1 MALCP
6 KTDYHLPA
14 HLASSDWRR
23 FTGVRIVRAIPRVA
37 WLTGMTPIS
46 KSERPESKPPEWGLK
61 YFRFALVV
69 LFGLIAVAA
78 GAQSQPAQSAPAP
91 AAPAAPD
98 GSDQS
103 AAEIVSHDEATTFK
117 VNVKLVLVRVVV
129 RDAQGHA
136 IGNLHKEDFQLFD
149 NRKPQII
156 THFVVEQPGS
166 QVAKERQTANESGV
180 DKLPSV
186 PERYIAFVFDDIHL
200 TFGDLVQARTAAE
213 HHLATLQP
221 TDRAAIFST
230 SGQTMLDF
238 TDDRAK
244 LHDTLLRLQ
253 PRPIAQTGL
262 TDCPD
267 ISYYIADLIQNKN
280 DTQAFQAAVQDAIS
294 CLGLSAASPQQQ
306 SAALQAAQAAVRAE
320 TSQQLAQGSQE
331 SRVALSVLKD
341 VVRRVSAMP
350 GQRSMIVVSPGFLT
364 PETNM
369 FQDYM
374 DVIDRALRSQVI
386 ISTLDARGLYTIV
399 PGGDVS
405 KPGPT
410 NSLSA
415 AVEHQYQT
423 ESDLAQVEVLSD
435 LAYATGGNFFHNSND
450 LDAGF
455 KSVAATPEYFY
466 TLGFAPQNL
475 KPDGSY
481 HSLKVSLKEPAKLN
495 LTARRGYYA
504 PKHAADPAEQ
514 AKQEIE
520 EAVFSQEE
528 LHDLPVEL
536 HTQFFKPSDEQAK
549 LAVLAHVDVRR
560 IRYRKIDGRNTNELT
575 VVAALFNRNGVF
587 VQGMQ
592 KNLTMRWKDAT
603 LESKLGSGITLKTN
617 FEVKPGSYL
626 VRLVVRDREGQM
638 MSAENGAIEI
648 P

>member
-46 KSERPESKPPEWGLK
+46 KSERPESKPPEWSLN

-69 LFGLIAVAA
+69 LFCLIAVAA

-166 QVAKERQTANESGV
+166 QVAKERQTANESGT

-267 ISYYIADLIQNKN
+267 ISYYMADLIQNKN
-280 DTQAFQAAVQDAIS
+280 DTEAFQAAVQDAIS
-294 CLGLSAASPQQQ
+294 CLGLSAVSPQQQ

-626 VRLVVRDREGQM
+626 VRLVVRDREGEM